1 MKNKLKVCYLS
12 ISIMIICL
20 SANNI
25 LCNEIQNNN
34 DFGKLIKEKRLD
46 GKIYQSTNHGK
57 TWECFNLKNSMDFQ
71 KIVERRLN
79 GKYFISF
86 DKGSHW
92 VEMKKTEIENKS
104 YKLNHSSKLLM
115 YPNPFSDNITIS
127 FFNPKDQKLNIRIYD
142 SMGNEVVN
150 SLLINITS
158 SSYDLNLSFKDL
170 LNGIYYLRIFDLN
183 SGESEMIYPLIK
195 L

>member
-1 MKNKLKVCYLS
+1 MKNKFRHCLLS
-12 ISIMIICL
+12 IFIMLISI

-25 LCNEIQNNN
+25 LCNEIQNHN

-57 TWECFNLKNSMDFQ
+57 TWECFNLRNNMDFQ

-86 DKGSHW
+86 DKGQHW
-92 VEMKKTEIENKS
+92 VEMTKKEIENNS
-104 YKLNHSSKLLM
+104 YKLNLSNNILV
-115 YPNPFSDNITIS
+115 YPNPFLDNITIS
-127 FFNPKDQKLNIRIYD
+127 LFNHKDQNLNIRIYD
-142 SMGNEVVN
+142 SMGNVVVN

-158 SSYDLNLSFKDL
+158 SSYDLNLSFKNL

-183 SGESEMIYPLIK
+183 FGESEMIYPLIK

>member
-1 MKNKLKVCYLS
+1 ML
-12 ISIMIICL
+12 ISI

-25 LCNEIQNNN
+25 LCNEIQNHN

-57 TWECFNLKNSMDFQ
+57 TWECFNLRNNMDFQ

-86 DKGSHW
+86 DKGQHW
-92 VEMKKTEIENKS
+92 VEMTKKEIENNS
-104 YKLNHSSKLLM
+104 YKLNLSNNILV
-115 YPNPFSDNITIS
+115 YPNPFLDNITIS
-127 FFNPKDQKLNIRIYD
+127 LFNHKDQNLNIRIYD
-142 SMGNEVVN
+142 SMGNVVVN

-158 SSYDLNLSFKDL
+158 SSYDLNLSFKNL

-183 SGESEMIYPLIK
+183 FGESEMIYPLIK